1 MSFVGFPE
9 VAAPGQINNMERPMH
24 AYTVKTRSTSGAQ
37 TLCVIAP
44 DSIAAGLMA
53 LDALGSVGPVS
64 VFVTPQGI
72 KK

>member
-1 MSFVGFPE
+1 M
-9 VAAPGQINNMERPMH
+9 Q
-24 AYTVKTRSTSGAQ
+24 AYTVKTRTTTGAQ

-64 VFVTPQGI
+64 VFIT
-72 KK
+72 KKKGG